1 MLAAAALEYAAAGH
15 RVFPIWGVRADGSC
29 CCPRGADCHSIGKH
43 PCGDLVR
50 AGHLDAT
57 DDEATIE
64 RWWSLRPD
72 CNVGLA
78 CGHTF
83 FVVDCDRTEKVD
95 GTQTFAD
102 VCPPASGVPDAAIAI
117 TGGGGQHLFFAVD
130 DAARVGCRNGWRPGV
145 DVKGEGGYV
154 VAPPSRHASG
164 RDYAWE
170 TSILESLPAPP
181 PWLLALLSREV
192 PPRDVADRPPAGPSD
207 DSRPPLPPPAHS
219 LADADVAEIERAL
232 EAIPANCDRQ
242 TWVERVS
249 MPLHDMFA
257 GSDHGFDV
265 WHRWCQRGRGQTTP
279 NGNPAY
285 TGERECRIVWRSFST
300 RHRNPKGR
308 ATFWAHAAS
317 CGYVSP
323 SADGAPPAT
332 NGHHYVPPPIP
343 TSSGDDAAE
352 LKPWRDPEPLQRE
365 ADGAVL
371 DLDAAY
377 PSRLWWLRDY
387 VREIARLVQV
397 RPELPAMLS
406 LGLASGAYGR
416 VLRLRLDGTDW
427 VEYSPLWVICAFQS
441 GGGKSPVFR
450 PLRAPFAEWDA
461 SVDQQQEMDA
471 WQARRDF
478 AQAQVAHAQRE
489 VNRAMKRAEGDMG
502 LRESLRMKL
511 TDARRAVSEV
521 EDMRPPSRRVLASSL
536 TTPAMI
542 EFLQEHQERCL
553 IVDPEGGIFQ
563 YVLGGRTDLDKDL
576 DPWVKAFSC
585 EAIQQ
590 NRIGDGKHRA
600 RERRVRW
607 PCLSMAICTQVSSLK
622 MFGDQYAQGKGFLAR
637 FMPAVFASELPE
649 QAIVSG
655 RVPQSL
661 QDRWRH
667 EVHRLLSMPVPA
679 DEPTEVVLD
688 GDGAA
693 MFRRWVQAWLDR
705 ARSDPDH
712 DAASVV
718 GWSSPAGAKLRS
730 FALRLVLLFHALSS
744 ENPSSDPIDPEIVRC
759 VLDGWMPFLVQS
771 AAQTFGMVRDDPDLQ
786 IAERVLRF
794 LVRRPRAEFSRSEV
808 FLNLKSASTHLATVD
823 RVNALNGAL
832 GALSD
837 AGWIQPLT
845 KLTPRGPGVPPA
857 ASRYAV
863 HPEMLDHARRLGFG

>member
-15 RVFPIWGVRADGSC
+15 RVFPIWGVRGDGSC
-29 CCPRGADCHSIGKH
+29 CCPKGADCHSIGKH

-50 AGHLDAT
+50 RGHRDAT

-83 FVVDCDRTEKVD
+83 FVVDCDVD
-95 GTQTFAD
+95 DRVNGLATFAAL
-102 VCPPASGVPDAAIAI
+102 CPGGEVPDAAAAT
-117 TGGGGQHLFFAVD
+117 TGGGGTHLFFAVD
-130 DAARVGCRNGWRPGV
+130 EDARVGCRNGWRPGV

-154 VAPPSRHASG
+154 VAPPSRHQSG
-164 RDYAWE
+164 REYSWDS
-170 TSILESLPAPP
+170 SIVDALPAAP
-181 PWLLALLSREV
+181 PWLLALLAREV
-192 PPRDVADRPPAGPSD
+192 PPPDAGDHPPVLPGHEDRPAAV
-207 DSRPPLPPPAHS
+207 LPPPQHS
-219 LADADVAEIERAL
+219 LSPEDVAEIERAL
-232 EAIPANCDRQ
+232 EVIPAACDRQ
-242 TWVERVS
+242 TWIERVS
-249 MPLHDMFA
+249 MPIHDMFA

-265 WHRWCQRGRGQTTP
+265 WHRWCQRGRGLVTP

-285 TGERECRIVWRSFST
+285 GGERECRIVWRSFST

-317 CGYVSP
+317 CGYVAP
-323 SADGAPPAT
+323 SAAAPPST
-332 NGHHYVPPPIP
+332 NGHVAFVPPPI
-343 TSSGDDAAE
+343 TSTDPE
-352 LKPWRDPEPLQRE
+352 LQPWRDPEGLHRDAE
-365 ADGAVL
+365 GAHL

-397 RPELPAMLS
+397 RPELPAMLA
-406 LGLASGAYGR
+406 LGLASGAYNR

-450 PLRAPFAEWDA
+450 PLRAPFSEWDA
-461 SVDQQQEMDA
+461 GVDQQSVLDA

-489 VNRAMKRAEGDMG
+489 VNRAMKRAETDPV
-502 LRESLRMKL
+502 LRENLRAKL
-511 TDARRAVSEV
+511 AEARRAVSEV
-521 EDMRPPSRRVLASSL
+521 EDERPPSRRVLASSL
-536 TTPAMI
+536 TTPAMV

-585 EAIQQ
+585 ESIQQ

-637 FMPAVFASELPE
+637 FMPAVFSSELPE
-649 QAIVSG
+649 HAIVTG
-655 RVPQSL
+655 RVPAEL
-661 QDRWRH
+661 QERWRH
-667 EVHRLLSMPVPA
+667 EVHRLLSMPVPH
-679 DEPTEVVLD
+679 DEPTEVLLD
-688 GDGAA
+688 GEGAA
-693 MFRRWVQAWLDR
+693 LFRRWVQAWLDR
-705 ARSDPDH
+705 ARRDPEQ

-730 FALRLVLLFHALSS
+730 FALRLVLLFHALSA
-744 ENPSSDPIDPEIVRC
+744 ENPAAEPVDPEIVRA

-786 IAERVLRF
+786 IADRVLRF
-794 LVRRPRAEFSRSEV
+794 LVRRPRQEFTRSEV

-845 KLTPRGPGVPPA
+845 KLAPRGPGVPPA

-863 HPEMLDHARRLGFG
+863 HPQLLEHARRLGVG